1 MTEDINPID
10 HQDPRLEAL
19 QAAYDRVNS
28 WEETSTPEKI
38 RAELDDAI
46 DKAGVDVSEET
57 REKLVQHIDDGGG
70 REDVAAIV
78 AD

>member
-1 MTEDINPID
+1 MSEDINPID

-28 WEETSTPEKI
+28 WEETAPPEKI

-46 DKAGVDVSEET
+46 ARAGVEVSEET
-57 REKLVQHIDDGGG
+57 RDKLVQHINDGGG
-70 REDVAAIV
+70 REDVAGIV
-78 AD
+78 SD

>member
-1 MTEDINPID
+1 MSENTNPID

-28 WEETSTPEKI
+28 WEETAPPQKI

-46 DKAGVDVSEET
+46 DKAGVEVTDAT
-57 REKLVQHIDDGGG
+57 RARLVDHISSGGG
-70 REDVAAIV
+70 REDVAAIL
-78 AD
+78 D